1 LKNSRSTRYSFKKV
15 NDTYGHHS
23 GDLVLKAI
31 SKKAV
36 EIKRSTDM
44 VARYGGEE
52 FVMVLPQTD
61 MRGAVAFAER
71 LRTAIEI
78 MEIHCAER
86 RVKIT
91 ASTGVA
97 TYGPQS
103 RLTISEFI
111 EIADRALYDAKKS
124 GRNRVVAAGR
134 WMSETG
140 FRRISNAK
148 GMRI

>member
-1 LKNSRSTRYSFKKV
+1 LKNSRSTRYSFKKI

-71 LRTAIEI
+71 LRTDIEI

-91 ASTGVA
+91 ASTGVV

-124 GRNRVVAAGR
+124 GRNRVVAAER
-134 WMSETG
+134 WMSEPG

>member
-1 LKNSRSTRYSFKKV
+1 
-15 NDTYGHHS
+15 
-23 GDLVLKAI
+23 
-31 SKKAV
+31 
-36 EIKRSTDM
+36 M

-71 LRTAIEI
+71 LRTGIEI
-78 MEIHCAER
+78 LEIPASER

-91 ASTGVA
+91 ASFGVA
-97 TYGPQS
+97 TYGPQT
-103 RLTISEFI
+103 RMTINEFI